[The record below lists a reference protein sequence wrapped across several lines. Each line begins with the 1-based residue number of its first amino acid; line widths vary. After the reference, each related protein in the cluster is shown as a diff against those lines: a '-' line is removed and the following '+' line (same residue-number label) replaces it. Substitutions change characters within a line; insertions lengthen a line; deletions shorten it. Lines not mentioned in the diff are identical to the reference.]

1 MQASHSASVMCRPGA
16 LDGQTRPHSSGL
28 MARNVDVVSGPYK
41 ATSASFTALSTPLR
55 GSLDMVT
62 SSVAAEPPARR
73 LVTVIGP
80 RPSGRLDEG
89 RTRSAWPSQQVYHG
103 VI

>member
-1 MQASHSASVMCRPGA
+1 MRAGGLRPRLRSHREIIGVQGRRA
-16 LDGQTRPHSSGL
+16 LVVGQRRHPLFVLRWNRH
-28 MARNVDVVSGPYK
+28 V
-41 ATSASFTALSTPLR
+41 TS
-55 GSLDMVT
+55 

-89 RTRSAWPSQQVYHG
+89 RTRSAWPSQQAYHG